1 MTEILKFSPLTL
13 TSIILTLA
21 VVFVNGL
28 TDAPNAIST
37 VTVTRCMK
45 LKSALLMSAIF
56 NFFGVAVMSAINNS
70 VTVTVANIVDFGDDT
85 YSASVALSAALF
97 SIVFWA
103 VLAWYFGIPTSE
115 SHALIAGLSG
125 SAIAI
130 NNGFSGI
137 NGGEWI
143 KAVKGLFTSCLFGFI
158 VGFVICKLIIIFF
171 RNIKRKNAES
181 IFKYGQIFAAAGMS
195 FMHGAQDGQK
205 FIAVLMLCMSFS
217 GNSEQEG
224 FSPSWKI
231 ILLCSVVMALGT
243 MCGGK
248 KIIKS
253 VGMDMVKLEKY
264 QGFSA
269 DLSASLSLLVSTLS
283 GFPVSTTHAKTTAM
297 MGAGS
302 AKNIKSLNPSVIKE
316 IALTWVLTFPGCGVI
331 GFVVTKIFLKIF

>member
-1 MTEILKFSPLTL
+1 MKEILNLSPLTL

-45 LKSALLMSAIF
+45 LRSALVMSAIF
-56 NFFGVAVMSAINNS
+56 NFLGVGIMSAVNNS
-70 VTVTVANIVDFGDDT
+70 VTMTVASIVDFGEDT

-130 NNGFSGI
+130 NGGFSGI

-143 KAVKGLFTSCLFGFI
+143 KAVKGLFTSCLFGFV
-158 VGFVICKLIIIFF
+158 VGFVICRLIIMLF
-171 RNIKRKNAES
+171 RNIKRRYAEGF
-181 IFKYGQIFAAAGMS
+181 FKYGQIFAAAGMS

-205 FIAVLMLCMSFS
+205 FIAVLMLCMNFS
-217 GNSEQEG
+217 GNGQNEG
-224 FSPSWKI
+224 IRVDWKI

-269 DLSASLSLLVSTLS
+269 DLSASLSLLVSTVW
-283 GFPVSTTHAKTTAM
+283 GFPVSTTHAKTTSM
-297 MGAGS
+297 MGAGIARS
-302 AKNIKSLNPSVIKE
+302 IKSLNPSVIKE
-316 IALTWVLTFPGCGVI
+316 IALTWLLTFPGCGII
-331 GFVVTKIFLKIF
+331 GFAVTEIFLRIF

>member
-1 MTEILKFSPLTL
+1 MGLPPLTI

-45 LKSALLMSAIF
+45 LKYAL
-56 NFFGVAVMSAINNS
+56 VMSAVFNFLGVGVMSAVNNS
-70 VTVTVANIVDFGDDT
+70 VIVTVANIVDFGDDT

-97 SIVFWA
+97 SIVLWA
-103 VLAWYFGIPTSE
+103 VVAWCFGIPTSE

-130 NNGFSGI
+130 NGGFSGI

-143 KAVKGLFTSCLFGFI
+143 KAVKGLFTSCLFGFFA
-158 VGFVICKLIIIFF
+158 GFIICKLIIIFF

-181 IFKYGQIFAAAGMS
+181 FFKYGQILAAAGMS

-217 GNSEQEG
+217 GNSESNNINSNWQ
-224 FSPSWKI
+224 I
-231 ILLCSVVMALGT
+231 ILLCSAVMGLGT
-243 MCGGK
+243 LCGGK

-269 DLSASLSLLVSTLS
+269 DLSASLSLFVSTAS

-297 MGAGS
+297 MGAGT

-316 IALTWVLTFPGCGVI
+316 IGLTWILTFPGCSAV
-331 GFVVTKIFLKIF
+331 GFVVTKIFLKLF

>member
-1 MTEILKFSPLTL
+1 MQFSSLTL

-45 LKSALLMSAIF
+45 LKSALFMSAIF
-56 NFFGVAVMSAINNS
+56 NFLGVGVMSAINNS
-70 VTVTVANIVDFGDDT
+70 VTVTVANIVDFGSDT

-97 SIVFWA
+97 SIVLWA

-130 NNGFSGI
+130 NGGLSGI
-137 NGGEWI
+137 NGGEWF
-143 KAVKGLFTSCLFGFI
+143 KAIKGLFTSCLFGFV
-158 VGFVICKLIIIFF
+158 VGFIICKLIIIFF

-181 IFKYGQIFAAAGMS
+181 FFKYGQIFAAAGMS
-195 FMHGAQDGQK
+195 YMHGAQDGQK
-205 FIAVLMLCMSFS
+205 FIAVLMLCLSFS
-217 GNSEQEG
+217 GNDQGEKISG
-224 FSPSWKI
+224 DWKI
-231 ILLCSVVMALGT
+231 ILLCSAVMALGT

-269 DLSASLSLLVSTLS
+269 DLSASLSLLVSTVL

-297 MGAGS
+297 MGAGT
-302 AKNIKSLNPSVIKE
+302 AKSIKSLNPLVIKE
-316 IALTWVLTFPGCGVI
+316 IALTWILTFPGCGVI
-331 GFVVTKIFLKIF
+331 GFVVTKIFLIIF

>member
-45 LKSALLMSAIF
+45 LKSALIMSAIF
-56 NFFGVAVMSAINNS
+56 NFLGVAVMSAINNS
-70 VTVTVANIVDFGDDT
+70 VTVTVANIVDFGSDT

-115 SHALIAGLSG
+115 SHALIAGFSG

-130 NNGFSGI
+130 NGGLSGVNGE
-137 NGGEWI
+137 EWL
-143 KAVKGLFTSCLFGFI
+143 KAVKGLFTSCLFGFV
-158 VGFVICKLIIIFF
+158 VGFIICKMIIVFF
-171 RNIKRKNAES
+171 RNIKRKNADNF
-181 IFKYGQIFAAAGMS
+181 FKYGQIFAAAGMS

-217 GNSEQEG
+217 GNEQG
-224 FSPSWKI
+224 
-231 ILLCSVVMALGT
+231 
-243 MCGGK
+243 
-248 KIIKS
+248 
-253 VGMDMVKLEKY
+253 EKM
-264 QGFSA
+264 
-269 DLSASLSLLVSTLS
+269 S
-283 GFPVSTTHAKTTAM
+283 G
-297 MGAGS
+297 
-302 AKNIKSLNPSVIKE
+302 
-316 IALTWVLTFPGCGVI
+316 I
-331 GFVVTKIFLKIF
+331 GE

>member
-1 MTEILKFSPLTL
+1 MQLSTLTL
-13 TSIILTLA
+13 TSILLTLA

-37 VTVTRCMK
+37 VIVTRCMK
-45 LKSALLMSAIF
+45 LKSALLMSALF
-56 NFFGVAVMSAINNS
+56 NFLGVSVMSAINNS
-70 VTVTVANIVDFGDDT
+70 VTMTIANIVDLGNDT

-130 NNGFSGI
+130 NGGLLGI
-137 NGGEWI
+137 NGGEWL
-143 KAVKGLFTSCLFGFI
+143 KSVKGLIASCLLGFAL
-158 VGFVICKLIIIFF
+158 GFVICKLIMTIF
-171 RNIKRKNAES
+171 RNIKRQKAEGF
-181 IFKYGQIFAAAGMS
+181 FKYGQIFAAAGMS

-205 FIAVLMLCMSFS
+205 FIAVLILCMSFS
-217 GNSEQEG
+217 GNAQEEAIG
-224 FSPSWKI
+224 SDWRI

-253 VGMDMVKLEKY
+253 VGMDMVRLEKY

-269 DLSASLSLLVSTLS
+269 DLSASISLLISTVF
-283 GFPVSTTHAKTTAM
+283 GYPVSTTHAKTTAM

-302 AKNIKSLNPSVIKE
+302 AKSLKTLNPLIIKD
-316 IALTWVLTFPGCGVI
+316 IGLTWVLTFPGCGLI
-331 GFVVTKIFLKIF
+331 GFVVTKIFLQIF

>member
-1 MTEILKFSPLTL
+1 MRFSTLTV

-37 VTVTRCMK
+37 ATVTRCMK
-45 LKSALLMSAIF
+45 LKSALIMSAVF
-56 NFFGVAVMSAINNS
+56 NFLGVSVMSVVNNS
-70 VTVTVANIVDFGDDT
+70 VTVTVTNIADFGDDT

-130 NNGFSGI
+130 NGGLAGI
-137 NGGEWI
+137 NGGEWT
-143 KAVKGLFTSCLFGFI
+143 KAINGLFVSCLFGFI
-158 VGFVICKLIIIFF
+158 MGFIICKLIIILLK
-171 RNIKRKNAES
+171 NIKRKNAERF
-181 IFKYGQIFAAAGMS
+181 FKFGQVFAAAGMS

-217 GNSEQEG
+217 GNAQADKIQNN
-224 FSPSWKI
+224 WKI

-269 DLSASLSLLVSTLS
+269 DLSASLSLLVSTVL

-316 IALTWVLTFPGCGVI
+316 IALTWLLTFPGCGII
-331 GFVVTKIFLKIF
+331 GFVITKIFLKIF

>member
-1 MTEILKFSPLTL
+1 MTEILKIPPLAL
-13 TSIILTLA
+13 TSMVLTLA

-45 LKSALLMSAIF
+45 LKWALIMSAVF
-56 NFFGVAVMSAINNS
+56 NFLGVAVMSAVNNS
-70 VTVTVANIVDFGDDT
+70 VTVTISNIVSFGDDK

-97 SIVFWA
+97 SIVLWA
-103 VLAWYFGIPTSE
+103 VIAWYFGIPTSE

-130 NNGFSGI
+130 NGGLSGV
-137 NGGEWI
+137 NGGEWL
-143 KAVKGLFTSCLFGFI
+143 KAIKGLFLSCIWGFVAGFI
-158 VGFVICKLIIIFF
+158 ICRIVILIF
-171 RNIKRKNAES
+171 RNIKRKTTDE
-181 IFKYGQIFAAAGMS
+181 FFTCGQIFAAAGMS

-217 GNSEQEG
+217 GLEMNNKSDE
-224 FSPSWKI
+224 SWKI

-243 MCGGK
+243 ICGGK

-269 DLSASLSLLVSTLS
+269 DLSASLSLFISTAL

-297 MGAGS
+297 MGAGV
-302 AKNIKSLNPSVIKE
+302 ARDIKSLNPSVIKE
-316 IALTWVLTFPGCGVI
+316 IGLTWLLTFPGCGII
-331 GFVVTKIFLKIF
+331 GFVVTKIFLQIF

>member
-1 MTEILKFSPLTL
+1 MQFSPLTL
-13 TSIILTLA
+13 TSIFLTLA

-45 LKSALLMSAIF
+45 LKTALLMSAVF
-56 NFFGVAVMSAINNS
+56 NFLGVSVMSAINNS
-70 VTVTVANIVDFGDDT
+70 VTMTIANIVDFGNDT

-97 SIVFWA
+97 SIVLWA

-130 NNGFSGI
+130 NGGLSGI
-137 NGGEWI
+137 NGGEWL
-143 KAVKGLFTSCLFGFI
+143 KSVKGLIASCLLGFVVGFI
-158 VGFVICKLIIIFF
+158 FCKLIMTLF
-171 RNIKRKNAES
+171 RNIKRQKAES
-181 IFKYGQIFAAAGMS
+181 FFKYGQIFAAAGMS

-205 FIAVLMLCMSFS
+205 FIAVLILCMSFS
-217 GNSEQEG
+217 GKGQEEALG
-224 FSPSWKI
+224 SDWRI

-253 VGMDMVKLEKY
+253 VGMDMVRLEKY

-269 DLSASLSLLVSTLS
+269 DLSASVSLLISTVF
-283 GFPVSTTHAKTTAM
+283 GYPVSTTHAKTTAM

-302 AKNIKSLNPSVIKE
+302 AKSIKSLNPSVIKE
-316 IALTWVLTFPGCGVI
+316 IGLTWILTFPGCGAI
-331 GFVVTKIFLKIF
+331 GFIVTKMFLKLF

>member
-1 MTEILKFSPLTL
+1 MTEITSFSPLTL
-13 TSIILTLA
+13 TSIALTLA

-45 LKSALLMSAIF
+45 LKSALIMSAIF
-56 NFFGVAVMSAINNS
+56 NFLGVAVMSTINNS
-70 VTVTVANIVDFGDDT
+70 VTVTVANIVDFGRDT

-97 SIVFWA
+97 SIVLWA

-130 NNGFSGI
+130 NGGLSGI
-137 NGGEWI
+137 NGGEWL
-143 KAVKGLFTSCLFGFI
+143 KAVKGLFTSCLFGF
-158 VGFVICKLIIIFF
+158 VAGFIICELIITLF
-171 RNIKRKNAES
+171 RNIKRRNAES
-181 IFKYGQIFAAAGMS
+181 FFRYGQIFAAAGMS

-205 FIAVLMLCMSFS
+205 FIAVLMLCVSFS
-217 GNSEQEG
+217 ESNQNKNFQSD
-224 FSPSWKI
+224 WRI

-253 VGMDMVKLEKY
+253 VGMDMVRLEKY

-269 DLSASLSLLVSTLS
+269 DLSASLSLLVSTVW

-297 MGAGS
+297 MGAGVARS
-302 AKNIKSLNPSVIKE
+302 IKSLNPSVIKE
-316 IALTWVLTFPGCGVI
+316 IGLTWILTFPGCGVI
-331 GFVVTKIFLKIF
+331 GFVVTKIFLKVF

>member
-1 MTEILKFSPLTL
+1 MKEILNLSPLTL

-45 LKSALLMSAIF
+45 LKSALIMSAVF
-56 NFFGVAVMSAINNS
+56 NLLGVTVMSAVNNS
-70 VTVTVANIVDFGDDT
+70 VTVTVASIADFGDDT

-103 VLAWYFGIPTSE
+103 VVAWYFGIPTSE

-125 SAIAI
+125 SAVAI
-130 NNGFSGI
+130 NGGLSGI
-137 NGGEWI
+137 NGGEWM
-143 KAVKGLFTSCLFGFI
+143 KAVKGLFTSCLFGFV
-158 VGFVICKLIIIFF
+158 VGFVICRLIIMLF
-171 RNIKRKNAES
+171 RNIKRKNAEGF
-181 IFKYGQIFAAAGMS
+181 FKYGQIFAAAGMS

-217 GNSEQEG
+217 GNGQSERAG
-224 FSPSWKI
+224 VDWGI

-269 DLSASLSLLVSTLS
+269 DLSASLSLLVSTVW

-297 MGAGS
+297 MGAGTAGS
-302 AKNIKSLNPSVIKE
+302 IKSLNPSVIKE
-316 IALTWVLTFPGCGVI
+316 IALTWLLTFPGCGTI
-331 GFVVTKIFLKIF
+331 GFAVTKIFLRIF

>member
-1 MTEILKFSPLTL
+1 MIDILKISPLAF

-45 LKSALLMSAIF
+45 LRSALLMSAIF
-56 NFFGVAVMSAINNS
+56 NFLGVGIMSAVNNS
-70 VTVTVANIVDFGDDT
+70 VTVTIANIVDFGSDT

-103 VLAWYFGIPTSE
+103 VVAWYFGIPTSE

-130 NNGFSGI
+130 NGGLSGI
-137 NGGEWI
+137 NPEEWI
-143 KAVKGLFTSCLFGFI
+143 KAVKGLFTSCLFGFA
-158 VGFVICKLIIIFF
+158 VGFFICKLIIMLF
-171 RNIKRKNAES
+171 RNIKRKNAED
-181 IFKYGQIFAAAGMS
+181 FFRYGQIFAAAGMS

-217 GNSEQEG
+217 GNGETDNSG
-224 FSPSWKI
+224 AAWKVI
-231 ILLCSVVMALGT
+231 VLCSVVMALGT

-253 VGMDMVKLEKY
+253 VGMDMVRLEKY

-269 DLSASLSLLVSTLS
+269 DLSASLSLLVSTIF
-283 GFPVSTTHAKTTAM
+283 GYPVSTTHAKTTAM
-297 MGAGS
+297 MGA
-302 AKNIKSLNPSVIKE
+302 ATARDIKSLNPSVIKE
-316 IALTWVLTFPGCGVI
+316 IALTWLLTFPGCGLI
-331 GFVVTKIFLKIF
+331 GFVVTKIFLRIF

>member
-1 MTEILKFSPLTL
+1 MNLISNSSPLLLST
-13 TSIILTLA
+13 IILTLA

-45 LKSALLMSAIF
+45 LKSALIMSAVF
-56 NFFGVAVMSAINNS
+56 NFLGVFVMSAINNS
-70 VTVTVANIVDFGDDT
+70 VTVTISNIVDFGADS

-115 SHALIAGLSG
+115 SHALIAGLTG

-130 NNGFSGI
+130 NGGLSGI
-137 NGGEWI
+137 NGEEWI
-143 KAVKGLFTSCLFGFI
+143 KTVKGLFTSCLFGFV
-158 VGFVICKLIIIFF
+158 VGFIVCRIIIVAF
-171 RNIKRKNAES
+171 RNIKRQKAETF
-181 IFKYGQIFAAAGMS
+181 FKFGQIFAAAAMS

-205 FIAVLMLCMSFS
+205 FIAVLMLSMNFS
-217 GNSEQEG
+217 GVNQAKKLDSSMG
-224 FSPSWKI
+224 I
-231 ILLCSVVMALGT
+231 ILICSVVMALGT
-243 MCGGK
+243 VSGGK

-269 DLSASLSLLVSTLS
+269 DLSASFALLISTVF
-283 GFPVSTTHAKTTAM
+283 GYPVSTTHAKTTAM
-297 MGAGS
+297 MGAG
-302 AKNIKSLNPSVIKE
+302 AARNVKSLNPSVIKE
-316 IALTWVLTFPGCGVI
+316 IALTWLLTFPGCGII
-331 GFVVTKIFLKIF
+331 GFVVTKIFLKLF

>member
-1 MTEILKFSPLTL
+1 MQFSTLTL
-13 TSIILTLA
+13 TAIFLTLA

-45 LKSALLMSAIF
+45 LKSSLVMSAIF
-56 NFFGVAVMSAINNS
+56 NFLGVAVMSAINNS
-70 VTVTVANIVDFGDDT
+70 VTMTVANIVDFGSDT

-97 SIVFWA
+97 SIVLWA
-103 VLAWYFGIPTSE
+103 ALAWYFGIPTSE

-130 NNGFSGI
+130 NGGFSGI
-137 NGGEWI
+137 NGGEWL
-143 KAVKGLFTSCLFGFI
+143 KTVKGLFTSCLFGFV
-158 VGFVICKLIIIFF
+158 VGFFICKIIIILF
-171 RNIKRKNAES
+171 RNIKKQKSETF
-181 IFKYGQIFAAAGMS
+181 FKCGQIFAAAAMS

-205 FIAVLMLCMSFS
+205 FIAVLMLCMNFS
-217 GNSEQEG
+217 GNVKNESFE
-224 FSPSWKI
+224 PSWKI
-231 ILLCSVVMALGT
+231 ILLCSVIMALGT

-269 DLSASLSLLVSTLS
+269 DLSASLSLFISTVL
-283 GFPVSTTHAKTTAM
+283 GFPVSTTHSKTTAM

-316 IALTWVLTFPGCGVI
+316 IGLTWILTFPGCGVI
-331 GFVVTKIFLKIF
+331 GFIVTKIFLRIF